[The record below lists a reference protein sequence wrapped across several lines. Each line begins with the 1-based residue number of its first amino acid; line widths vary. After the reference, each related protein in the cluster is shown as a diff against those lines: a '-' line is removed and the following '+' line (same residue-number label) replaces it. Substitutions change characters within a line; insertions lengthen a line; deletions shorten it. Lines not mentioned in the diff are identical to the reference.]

1 MVKLD
6 QGLTLGVLLVV
17 IVVMILKPNLLGFL
31 YNNVL
36 GKLIFVAAIVFLSL
50 KHTAAGLLA
59 VVFVAIV
66 ATMSGY
72 YGFEGF
78 EGEEAFNEQEK
89 EGLEE
94 QEKEGLEEQQGEGF
108 DQQYTEGYDQQYT
121 EGYDQQYTEGFDQQY
136 TEGYDQQYTEG
147 LCQGEHCDSKEGYE
161 GEQESFTDLIEGATG
176 KGKGKRK

>member
-6 QGLTLGVLLVV
+6 QGLTLGVLLVI

-78 EGEEAFNEQEK
+78 EGEEAFDEEKNKKK

-94 QEKEGLEEQQGEGF
+94 MQEGLEGEMQEGLEGEMQEGLEGEMQEGF
-108 DQQYTEGYDQQYT
+108 TGEMQEGYDYMQ
-121 EGYDQQYTEGFDQQY
+121 
-136 TEGYDQQYTEG
+136 EG
-147 LCQGEHCDSKEGYE
+147 LCQGEHCDNQEGYD
-161 GEQESFTDLIEGATG
+161 GQYESFSDLIEGAKSG
-176 KGKGKRK
+176 KKKHK

>member
-78 EGEEAFNEQEK
+78 EGEEAFEEQQGGEGFDEQEK
-89 EGLEE
+89 EGMDEM
-94 QEKEGLEEQQGEGF
+94 Q
-108 DQQYTEGYDQQYT
+108 EGYEGEMQ
-121 EGYDQQYTEGFDQQY
+121 EGYEGEMQ
-136 TEGYDQQYTEG
+136 EG
-147 LCQGEHCDSKEGYE
+147 LCQGENCDNQEGYE
-161 GEQESFTDLIEGATG
+161 GEQESFTDLIEGATSKG
-176 KGKGKRK
+176 KKGKGK